1 MTEPDSNLWRRWGP
15 KLFRLASRIFVATYG
30 RFPVLGELRS
40 AAGIVRRGDEF
51 IMVERSDGRGI
62 CFPGGM
68 AFWGEND
75 AASLRREIREETGLE
90 VTGCRFLWR
99 YHNRH
104 YLPSSV
110 AVYETETTGTPR
122 GSWEGGVVRVPIG
135 KLRQELFP
143 IHRPIVDYLEQEEA
157 KKRSHAEE
165 RP

>member
-1 MTEPDSNLWRRWGP
+1 MTETRSNLWRRWGP
-15 KLFRLASRIFVATYG
+15 GIFRLASRIFVATYG
-30 RFPVLGELRS
+30 RFPLLGELRS
-40 AAGIVRRGDEF
+40 AAGIVRSGGDF

-68 AFWGEND
+68 AFWRED
-75 AASLRREIREETGLE
+75 EAASLRREVREETGLE
-90 VTGCRFLWR
+90 VTRCRFLWR

-122 GSWEGGVVRVPIG
+122 GSWEGRVVRVPIE

-143 IHRPIVDYLEQEEA
+143 IHLPIVAYLEAEA
-157 KKRSHAEE
+157 ARQTK
-165 RP
+165 P